1 MISKDSHLVFSIC
14 SPCEEIE
21 NTDPVAEVIPEID
34 ERAKQAELLDEIMI
48 GGDSG
53 EEEEYS
59 KEQDVYEQ
67 EEVNIGPIKQ
77 TF

>member
-1 MISKDSHLVFSIC
+1 MIYIC
-14 SPCEEIE
+14 SPCEETE
-21 NTDPVAEVIPEID
+21 NTDPVPEVIPEID

-59 KEQDVYEQ
+59 KYIFIFAVLVKRLRTLILYR
-67 EEVNIGPIKQ
+67 K
-77 TF
+77 

>member
-1 MISKDSHLVFSIC
+1 M
-14 SPCEEIE
+14 P
-21 NTDPVAEVIPEID
+21 EVIPEID

-59 KEQDVYEQ
+59 KYIFIFAVLVKRLRTLILYR
-67 EEVNIGPIKQ
+67 K
-77 TF
+77 